1 MRKFYDQQVMQKGRT
16 RLWHVMRP
24 VLGRKQSQSPSL
36 DITPDALNDYY
47 VSVGPLTAASVP
59 PATAPIPVRLTRVI
73 TSAFKVHPIDIHT
86 LHATVLSMKPSSNC
100 GLDGLSISMFKKLF
114 VYIGFF
120 LLDIIN
126 CSLASGIVPTSW
138 KHALVIPIPKGRSS
152 NEPSDTRPISL
163 QPAVMKLLEKVVQ
176 CQLAGYLEDN
186 HILSDAQH
194 GYRKNFSTETAL
206 NVISDKALQAMDDGK
221 VSILVLLDLSKMFD
235 VVPHEKLLDKMALYG
250 IDTTWFKH
258 YLSGH
263 TQQVQVKTNGNSIMS
278 RSKSNDMGIY
288 QGGSLSCLLAM
299 IFMNDLSLFVDD
311 DVTVVTYADDTQ
323 VIISGK
329 KQELPSII
337 SRIENAI
344 HSLFQWFCFNGM
356 KVNSAKTQMIVLGTP
371 AMLRSLPNVTINFCG
386 NIIVDSKVV
395 KNIGVMLDRHLN
407 FEHHVSTI
415 QNKATGILIALN
427 NARHVI
433 PKRLMP
439 AIVQGLVISI
449 IRYCI
454 CIYGSCG
461 TTQTHRIKKM
471 LNFCARVVS
480 GSG

>member
-1 MRKFYDQQVMQKGRT
+1 M
-16 RLWHVMRP
+16 
-24 VLGRKQSQSPSL
+24 
-36 DITPDALNDYY
+36 
-47 VSVGPLTAASVP
+47 
-59 PATAPIPVRLTRVI
+59 
-73 TSAFKVHPIDIHT
+73 
-86 LHATVLSMKPSSNC
+86 
-100 GLDGLSISMFKKLF
+100 
-114 VYIGFF
+114 
-120 LLDIIN
+120 
-126 CSLASGIVPTSW
+126 
-138 KHALVIPIPKGRSS
+138 
-152 NEPSDTRPISL
+152 DT
-163 QPAVMKLLEKVVQ
+163 EKN
-176 CQLAGYLEDN
+176 L
-186 HILSDAQH
+186 
-194 GYRKNFSTETAL
+194 STETAL

-386 NIIVDSKVV
+386 NIIVYSKVV
-395 KNIGVMLDRHLN
+395 KNLGVMLDRHLN

-415 QNKATGILIALN
+415 QNKATGILIAHN

-461 TTQTHRIKKM
+461 TTETHRIRKM
-471 LNFCARVVS
+471 GFF
-480 GSG
+480 